1 MRAHTLKALGIAGLS
16 GALVVRGLLSAQAY
30 KNDTDYSVMNA
41 TYHRIWVDVD
51 STNEHDWR
59 DLPLDPSQS
68 AGFDGELT
76 HLKVRLSSGKI
87 LQFDEQQV
95 REIRRRS
102 KLKKGDWIVDM
113 SGLRFVSLPVRQKIF
128 KRLCKPL
135 ALTKRCSQP
144 LAGAMSQF
152 NFMKH
157 IVDLSTL
164 ALASGG

>member
-1 MRAHTLKALGIAGLS
+1 
-16 GALVVRGLLSAQAY
+16 
-30 KNDTDYSVMNA
+30 MNA
-41 TYHRIWVDVD
+41 TYDRIWVDVD
-51 STNEHDWR
+51 STTEHDWR

-87 LQFDEQQV
+87 LQFDEQRV

-113 SGLRFVSLPVRQKIF
+113 SGLRFVSLTVRRKIF

-135 ALTKRCSQP
+135 ALTNRWSQP
-144 LAGAMSQF
+144 LAVAMRRF
-152 NFMKH
+152 DFMKQF
-157 IVDLSTL
+157 SMFATP
-164 ALASGG
+164 AAASGGSAPSR